1 MEYLIGDFSKI
12 SRLGIKTLRYYH
24 EISLL
29 KPSRVDP
36 ISGYRYYDENC
47 LIQVQAITRLKELNF
62 SLVEIREILSGKTE
76 DQSLLQIMQQKLTEV
91 TRQITTL
98 EQIRER
104 LTGFVRSESVPLI
117 RPGAVV
123 EKQVPDL
130 LIASIRFQGCYS
142 DLDAKIIQLL
152 KICGAAAVGPPFSL
166 YYDDHPMEM
175 DADIEIC
182 VAVNTQLETSEVHS
196 RVLSGG
202 RTLSILHP
210 GFYNQIWIS
219 YQVVVDYWHRHQL
232 EPVFPSREIYLKGGT
247 SSSENNPQYLTEIQF
262 LVK

>member
-29 KPSRVDP
+29 KPSRIDP

-47 LIQVQAITRLKELNF
+47 LVQVQAITRLKELNF
-62 SLVEIREILSGKTE
+62 SLIEIREILSGKTE
-76 DQSLLQIMQQKLTEV
+76 DKSMLQIMQQKLAEV
-91 TRQITTL
+91 TRQIATL

-104 LTGFVRSESVPLI
+104 LAGFIRSESLPLI

-130 LIASIRFQGCYS
+130 QIASIRFRGCYN
-142 DLDAKIIQLL
+142 DLNPKIVQLL
-152 KICGAAAVGPPFSL
+152 GVCGCAASGPPFSL

-182 VAVNTQLETSEVHS
+182 VPVNALIETGEVHS
-196 RVLSGG
+196 RMLCGG
-202 RTLSILHP
+202 RALSILHP
-210 GFYNQIWIS
+210 GFYNQIWVS
-219 YQVVVDYWHRHQL
+219 YQAMVDYWHQHQL
-232 EPVFPSREIYLKGGT
+232 EPTFPSREIYLKGGT
-247 SSSENNPQYLTEIQF
+247 SSSENHQEYLTEIQF
-262 LVK
+262 LV